1 MTPSTKNMK
10 QGTCGCGRSPSGDC
24 CGWHGLTEEQYRE
37 QLALW
42 ENKNLALQE
51 LVEKEGK

>member
-1 MTPSTKNMK
+1 MTPSVNNTKE
-10 QGTCGCGRSPSGDC
+10 GTCGCGRSPTGDC
-24 CGWHGLTEEQYRE
+24 CGWHGLTEDQYRE
-37 QLALW
+37 KLAQW